1 MPDRNWLD
9 PEDDP
14 EYLPVEFDG
23 SAFQEPKKQPTPL
36 AAAIDRRTTVV
47 GQRPVNPAPKWY
59 QRLGAA
65 AAGGAA
71 GYVNAAGRARVDA
84 GPAIEGILAPG
95 HKRRLADW
103 QGQVETADAAVQ
115 GEQQKAAAEERAQ
128 MIAAEG
134 ELRKRQMVTAEAQ
147 LARANRAEQPPAP
160 KPPPPTFQDRFNEAK
175 AAGASDEE
183 SRVYAS
189 GGHLAVTPPAKPEK
203 PAAPT
208 FQDRYNEA
216 KAAGATDEEAKIYGS
231 GGHLSAK
238 PPPAPAAVVRTGT
251 AAVSGKPG
259 DDRLVKT
266 IMKNPTLWNNLTP
279 TTKERIGP
287 LLEEAGF
294 TGFEKMAKPATS
306 YQSQAG
312 GYYMRLADA
321 EKAFSALEGHI
332 SKMGSLGQAYYDTAP
347 YAMQSSNN
355 KVLQNAQRQFTE
367 ARLRKESG
375 AVIPPNEYENDKK
388 MYFPRFGDGPSQL
401 AQKKQARETL
411 MRTFKVQAGPRV
423 MADMT
428 GEEAAAEQ
436 ANAVSPQPA
445 GSAGPTGSP
454 AGVSRPRRA
463 VNKQTG
469 EVAELVNGKWQKVQ

>member
-14 EYLPVEFDG
+14 EYLPFDG
-23 SAFQEPKKQPTPL
+23 SAFQEPKKQETPTPL
-36 AAAIDRRTTVV
+36 AEAIDRRTTVV

-71 GYVNAAGRARVDA
+71 GLVNAAGRSRVDA
-84 GPAIEGILAPG
+84 APAIEGILAPG

-128 MIAAEG
+128 RIAAEG

-147 LARANRAEQPPAP
+147 LARANRAEQPPSP
-160 KPPPPTFQDRFNEAK
+160 KPTFQERYAEAR
-175 AAGASDEE
+175 AGGAEHE
-183 SRVYAS
+183 QALVYAS
-189 GGHLAVTPPAKPEK
+189 GGNITPTPPVRPEK
-203 PAAPT
+203 PPAP
-208 FQDRYNEA
+208 R
-216 KAAGATDEEAKIYGS
+216 AGHWSEDKS
-231 GGHLSAK
+231 GNVHYLRVPEPGEPTSFPGVGKGVNA
-238 PPPAPAAVVRTGT
+238 PAPAVGRAGAVGVP
-251 AAVSGKPG
+251 AGKPG

-266 IMKNPTLWNNLTP
+266 IMKNPTLWNNLP
-279 TTKERIGP
+279 PSTKERIGP

-294 TGFEKMAKPATS
+294 TGFEKVAKPATS

-312 GYYMRLADA
+312 GYYMRLAEA
-321 EKAFSALEGHI
+321 EKTFARQADHI
-332 SKMGSLGQAYYDTAP
+332 SKMGKLGQAYYDTAP
-347 YAMQSSNN
+347 YAIQSSNN
-355 KVLQNAQRQFTE
+355 KDLQNAQRQFTE

-375 AVIPPNEYENDKK
+375 AVIPPSEYENDKR
-388 MYFPRFGDGPSQL
+388 MYFPRFGDGPAQL
-401 AQKKQARETL
+401 AQKKQARDAL
-411 MRTFKVQAGPRV
+411 MRTYKVQAGPRV

-436 ANAVSPQPA
+436 ADASPSGAGNPA
-445 GSAGPTGSP
+445 PKT
-454 AGVSRPRRA
+454 
-463 VNKQTG
+463 
-469 EVAELVNGKWQKVQ
+469 AEEYLKLLKR